1 MTTAVKIWKTGQEL
15 YSLNVTASGAVPALT
30 TLASTQTSV
39 TKGLSAGAFQINQYI
54 DVKDQYGVSIPLS
67 SIPGGLTYMSTKS
80 SVASVNSSGIVTPI
94 TVGTC
99 EIRIYFSGSDRTLVI
114 NLTIN

>member
-1 MTTAVKIWKTGQEL
+1 
-15 YSLNVTASGAVPALT
+15 
-30 TLASTQTSV
+30 
-39 TKGLSAGAFQINQYI
+39 
-54 DVKDQYGVSIPLS
+54 
-67 SIPGGLTYMSTKS
+67 MSTKS